1 MFLEKKEDIAFF
13 NRVIAD
19 NQDLEP
25 YFTELSVW
33 AWIYN
38 KDKYLELI
46 EECKN
51 LETIVEIYIL

>member
-13 NRVIAD
+13 NRVISD
-19 NQDLEP
+19 NPDLEP
-25 YFTELSVW
+25 YFTELAVW

-46 EECKN
+46 DECKN
-51 LETIVEIYIL
+51 LETIVEI

>member
-1 MFLEKKEDIAFF
+1 MFLEKKEDIAYF
-13 NRVIAD
+13 NRVISE

-25 YFTELSVW
+25 YFTELAVW

-51 LETIVEIYIL
+51 LETIA

>member
-25 YFTELSVW
+25 YFAELAVW
-33 AWIYN
+33 AYLYQ
-38 KDKYLELI
+38 KEKYFELV
-46 EECKN
+46 EECK
-51 LETIVEIYIL
+51 IL

>member
-25 YFTELSVW
+25 YFAEFSVW

-51 LETIVEIYIL
+51 LQTIIL